1 MFMSEMFSSS
11 HDQTADSEY
20 SVLIKGKED
29 INRAVDGD
37 QVILEMYPK
46 NQWKAES
53 DLLITNEN
61 EGNETAV
68 DSDNSNTNRIIS
80 GRVVG
85 IAKRNWRG
93 YCGSLEI
100 VESGTA
106 VNYVILFTSL
116 FIQYLFDPVNRRV
129 PKIRIKTSQYSKL
142 MNKRIVVAINDWPVT
157 SNYPIGHYVK

>member
-1 MFMSEMFSSS
+1 MYMYEMFSHS

-61 EGNETAV
+61 EGNENAV
-68 DSDNSNTNRIIS
+68 DSESANANRMIS
-80 GRVVG
+80 GRIVG
-85 IAKRNWRG
+85 IARRNWRS

-106 VNYVILFTSL
+106 VNYVFLFNPL

>member
-1 MFMSEMFSSS
+1 
-11 HDQTADSEY
+11 
-20 SVLIKGKED
+20 
-29 INRAVDGD
+29 
-37 QVILEMYPK
+37 MYPK

-68 DSDNSNTNRIIS
+68 DSDNANINRIIS

-85 IAKRNWRG
+85 IAKRNWRA

-106 VNYVILFTSL
+106 VNYVILFISL
-116 FIQYLFDPVNRRV
+116 F
-129 PKIRIKTSQYSKL
+129 
-142 MNKRIVVAINDWPVT
+142 M
-157 SNYPIGHYVK
+157 

>member
-1 MFMSEMFSSS
+1 
-11 HDQTADSEY
+11 
-20 SVLIKGKED
+20 
-29 INRAVDGD
+29 
-37 QVILEMYPK
+37 MYPK

-116 FIQYLFDPVNRRV
+116 FI
-129 PKIRIKTSQYSKL
+129 
-142 MNKRIVVAINDWPVT
+142 
-157 SNYPIGHYVK
+157 